1 MASWPASRRE
11 ATSCAISTVRRF
23 VLRSRAAGDTDAD
36 ARAHI
41 FQQLIA
47 PNGSHALLNIPAPW
61 FRHDNPRKLPCSG
74 VVDQVH
80 FYGHS
85 ERMEG
90 RQALRWGEE
99 EALVMAYDVVI
110 LVHTMKN
117 TNDLRL

>member
-1 MASWPASRRE
+1 M
-11 ATSCAISTVRRF
+11 VRCF
-23 VLRSRAAGDTDAD
+23 VLRSRAAWDTDAD
-36 ARAHI
+36 ARTHI

-47 PNGSHALLNIPAPW
+47 PSGSYAHVNASDPW
-61 FRHDNPRKLPCSG
+61 FQHDNPRKLPCSG

-117 TNDLRL
+117 TNNLRL